1 MARGG
6 FPGMG
11 GGKNMNNMMKQIQKL
26 QKDMENMQENLDQ
39 QEFEASSG
47 GGVVKATVNG
57 KKELI
62 NIELDPEV
70 VDPDDIETLEDL
82 LLAAIREAMK
92 IAEEKSQSEMSKLTG
107 GMNLPGMF

>member
-26 QKDMENMQENLDQ
+26 QKEMETMQENLDAE
-39 QEFEASSG
+39 EFEASSG

-57 KKELI
+57 KKELLSI
-62 NIELDPEV
+62 KLSPEV
-70 VDPDDIETLEDL
+70 VDPEDIETLEDL

-92 IAEEKSQSEMSKLTG
+92 IADEKTQSEMSKITG